1 MSLYC
6 DYPKHSRHNIFSRD
20 AKGNYFAY
28 LSNRGKCLSYLSD
41 DLSDF
46 DYHNREL
53 SKAMP
58 MGYTGLTIL
67 ERAFLM
73 DSDGHQG
80 WSVNH
85 TGEMYVLRNEAE
97 AVSME
102 YWKPETQEY
111 HLHLASFSG
120 PTGAAEAKNYCAAM
134 LEKMSRSQIDL
145 NGAILVGAVVVEQ
158 YYWH

>member
-1 MSLYC
+1 MSFYC
-6 DYPKHSRHNIFSRD
+6 DYPKHSRQNVFSRN
-20 AKGNYFAY
+20 AAGTYFAY
-28 LSNRGKCLSYLSD
+28 LSNRAKCLSYLSD

-67 ERAFLM
+67 KRAFLM
-73 DSDGHQG
+73 DSIGCHD

-85 TGEMYVLRNEAE
+85 TGELYVLRNE
-97 AVSME
+97 VPKE

-111 HLHLASFSG
+111 HLHMASFSG
-120 PTGAAEAKNYCAAM
+120 PAAAAEAKNYCKAIFD
-134 LEKMSRSQIDL
+134 KINQSRVDT
-145 NGAILVGAVVVEQ
+145 GRAILVGAVVVEQ